1 MDGGVRCAADYYTT
15 GGCYVGL
22 APLGQSAWEPLGAT
36 FAPPGSVVTVYINQE
51 GATYSTVV
59 HGLTVRQLIGA
70 PSLALVTPSALP
82 REPRACPL

>member
-1 MDGGVRCAADYYTT
+1 MGLGPHRAHCAADYYNA
-15 GGCYVGL
+15 GGCLVGL

-51 GATYSTVV
+51 GATYNTVV

-70 PSLALVTPSALP
+70 PVTPSL
-82 REPRACPL
+82 L